1 MKQQDFKAETTDDT
15 YDMRVCVCV
24 WVCACLCVCMRAHMC
39 LCLCVFLQTTRDMSG
54 QLLHKIITH
63 YFNKIYG
70 NEEQSS
76 I

>member
-1 MKQQDFKAETTDDT
+1 MKQQDFKSETTDDS
-15 YDMRVCVCV
+15 YDMCVCV
-24 WVCACLCVCMRAHMC
+24 HVCMRARVC
-39 LCLCVFLQTTRDMSG
+39 LCLCVFQQTTRDMTG

-63 YFNKIYG
+63 YFNKIHG